1 MAVMGKLL
9 WRMGTGIWL
18 GTLVFFSLVVTQV
31 IFVTV
36 PTSAA
41 ADFLKAVFP
50 AYYGVGIIAGIM
62 AMLGILMRMKR
73 PIQGVLRWV
82 MGITGLAWLLVL
94 WARYILSLMTHLP
107 PSSPAFLRFHSESIV
122 LNAIV
127 GILLIGGFVVES
139 WT

>member
-41 ADFLKAVFP
+41 ADFLNAVFP

-73 PIQGVLRWV
+73 PIQGVLWWV